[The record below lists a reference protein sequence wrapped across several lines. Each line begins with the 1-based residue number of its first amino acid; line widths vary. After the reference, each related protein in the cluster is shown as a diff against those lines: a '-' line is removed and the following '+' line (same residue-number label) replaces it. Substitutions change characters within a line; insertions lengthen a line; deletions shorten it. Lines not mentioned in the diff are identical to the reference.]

1 MDRDLLIIGGGPG
14 GYVAAIR
21 GAQLGK
27 KVTLIEEDKIGGTC
41 LNRGCIPTKAL
52 YKNAEVINTLKNI
65 DNFGVTISSYNIDM
79 TVIQNRKNNIVNKLR
94 SGIDQLLKGYGIE
107 VIKGK
112 AKFIGNKIIEVINT
126 DNSISTVTAS
136 NIIIATGSFSTPL
149 NIPGI
154 ELSGV
159 INSDEVLNIDNIPK
173 SMVILGGGV
182 VGVEFAGIFA
192 SLGTEV
198 TIIEFL
204 PRLMYRID
212 EEMSKRL
219 TMYLKKKQI
228 KIVTGVGI
236 KEVLSC
242 GDGLKIIAGNDKGS
256 AEYICDNMLIAAGR
270 SANVYNLNLEAE
282 NITFDKKGIKVD
294 EHYETSSKG
303 IYAVG
308 DVIGGQML
316 AHVASEEGKA
326 CVENIF
332 GHSSRVNYNAVP
344 SCIFTFPEV
353 ASVGMTEEETKE
365 NSINYVASKSMFGA
379 NGKALTM
386 GEGDGIIKVLANI
399 DDHKILGVHIIG
411 PHASDL
417 IHEGVLVI
425 QNELTIENVMES
437 MHAHPTLSEAFYE
450 AVCGLLGEAI
460 HSLPS
465 KIKTN

>member
-52 YKNAEVINTLKNI
+52 YKNAEVINTLCNI
-65 DNFGVTISSYNIDM
+65 DDFGVAISSYSIDM
-79 TVIQNRKNNIVNKLR
+79 TKIQERKNNIVEKLR
-94 SGIDQLLKGYGIE
+94 SGIDQLLKCYGIE

-112 AKFIGNKIIEVINT
+112 ATFKGNKIVEIKNT
-126 DNSISTVTAS
+126 DNLINTITAS
-136 NIIIATGSFSTPL
+136 NIIIATGSFSTPFL
-149 NIPGI
+149 IPGI
-154 ELSGV
+154 ELKGV
-159 INSDEVLNIDNIPK
+159 ITSDEILNIDKVPK

-204 PRLMYRID
+204 PRVMYRLD

-228 KIVTGVGI
+228 KVVTGVSI
-236 KEVLSC
+236 KEVQLC
-242 GDGLKIIAGNDKGS
+242 DYGLKVIAGNEKGIT
-256 AEYICDNMLIAAGR
+256 EYICENMLIAAGR
-270 SANVYNLNLEAE
+270 SANINNLNLEAE
-282 NITFDKKGIKVD
+282 NINFDKKGIKIN
-294 EHYETSSKG
+294 EHFETSSKG

-308 DVIGGQML
+308 DAIGGQML
-316 AHVASEEGKA
+316 AHVASEEGKV

-332 GHSSRVNYNAVP
+332 GLASHVNYNAVP
-344 SCIFTFPEV
+344 SCIFSFPEV
-353 ASVGMTEEETKE
+353 ASVGITEEEAKQK
-365 NSINYVASKSMFGA
+365 NINYIVGKSMFGA

-399 DDHKILGVHIIG
+399 DNHQILGVHIIG
-411 PHASDL
+411 PHASDM
-417 IHEGVLVI
+417 IHEGVLSI
-425 QNELTIENVMES
+425 QNKLTIENIVKS
-437 MHAHPTLSEAFYE
+437 IHAHPTLSEAFYE
-450 AVCGLLGEAI
+450 AVCGCLGEAI
-460 HSLPS
+460 HSLS
-465 KIKTN
+465 SKKIK